1 MITSNRFTLLST
13 GVLSLLLM
21 GILLSVQY
29 SFGISESS
37 YSLGRYIWRNWQDN
51 EDMGHGM
58 MVVPIALFLI
68 YHRREKL
75 LSLKPKAGMGGLLLL
90 IVGLLLF
97 WAGNQAD
104 VTFVGLVSVMLVL
117 AGTVWWLLGWEFLKE
132 LAFPISFLIFAIP
145 FPGLDMMV
153 ALPLRFI
160 MSKASVLVLNMIGIP
175 VVLSGTGI
183 LSAPDQALHLAAG
196 QRFAVDVANPCSG
209 IRSLFA
215 LMMVTA
221 LFAQFTLNNVW
232 KKWVLFLCAPPLA
245 VAGNLARIIMLT
257 IGTVAFGS
265 EFALGK
271 NPLENPSWFHLA
283 AGYLVFL
290 VALCG
295 MMGVGWLLSLTWKSS
310 SIGSCEESKVGV
322 ASTTTDRQLPGSDV
336 Y

>member
-1 MITSNRFTLLST
+1 M
-13 GVLSLLLM
+13 
-21 GILLSVQY
+21 
-29 SFGISESS
+29 
-37 YSLGRYIWRNWQDN
+37 
-51 EDMGHGM
+51 
-58 MVVPIALFLI
+58 
-68 YHRREKL
+68 
-75 LSLKPKAGMGGLLLL
+75 
-90 IVGLLLF
+90 
-97 WAGNQAD
+97 
-104 VTFVGLVSVMLVL
+104 
-117 AGTVWWLLGWEFLKE
+117 
-132 LAFPISFLIFAIP
+132 
-145 FPGLDMMV
+145 
-153 ALPLRFI
+153 
-160 MSKASVLVLNMIGIP
+160 
-175 VVLSGTGI
+175 
-183 LSAPDQALHLAAG
+183 
-196 QRFAVDVANPCSG
+196 
-209 IRSLFA
+209 
-215 LMMVTA
+215 
-221 LFAQFTLNNVW
+221 W